1 MLTETDPTVNNVW
14 NSQTTEKIFSIQQT
28 PRKLFVK
35 KKIWSTIKE
44 KSNTVED
51 TWTGQAVMLRL
62 TNVYFVTMDILLTT
76 FKEILL
82 QVNTVSL
89 MTLLAPFQ
97 LAKITK
103 NKTNMNTLDVI
114 YVTTNGNTILK
125 LLKPPLLNNSIT

>member
-1 MLTETDPTVNNVW
+1 VLTETDPTVNNVW